1 MVKKEPF
8 FFRYSMIRP
17 AITGP
22 IPSKASSCQSVARL
36 MLIGPD
42 ETFLLTRC
50 PELLTTV
57 EST

>member
-1 MVKKEPF
+1 
-8 FFRYSMIRP
+8 MIRP

-22 IPSKASSCQSVARL
+22 IPSKASSCLSVARL